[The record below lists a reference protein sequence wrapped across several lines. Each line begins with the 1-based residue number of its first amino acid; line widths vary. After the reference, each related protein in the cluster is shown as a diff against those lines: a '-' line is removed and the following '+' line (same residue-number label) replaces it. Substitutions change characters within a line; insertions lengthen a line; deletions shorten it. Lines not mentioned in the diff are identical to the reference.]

1 MRCYRFGARLGECL
15 AAADELAGF
24 GLPTT
29 VADARFA
36 KPLDLDLIR
45 DLAKNH
51 EVLHHRGGGVY
62 RRLRR
67 SRAARSWPRTV
78 CIDGA
83 LKVRTLVLPDRFI
96 DQGKPAAMYAAA
108 GLDADG
114 IIKAVFT
121 ALGKNDKTGAARL
134 A

>member
-1 MRCYRFGARLGECL
+1 M
-15 AAADELAGF
+15 
-24 GLPTT
+24 
-29 VADARFA
+29 ADARFA
-36 KPLDLDLIR
+36 KPLDVDLIR

-51 EVLHHRGGGVY
+51 EVLLTVEEGSTGGFGGHV
-62 RRLRR
+62 LHQL
-67 SRAARSWPRTV
+67 AADGL
-78 CIDGA
+78 IDGA
-83 LKVRTLVLPDRFI
+83 LKVRTLVLPDRYI

-114 IIKAVFT
+114 IVKAVFT